1 MGTLFYQLYS
11 IFDSVHRQG
20 FLGNLVEN
28 MVGVGCLFASFQE
41 EGVAAGYG

>member
-11 IFDSVHRQG
+11 VFDSVHGKG

-28 MVGVGCLFASFQE
+28 MVSVGCLFAPFQE
-41 EGVAAGYG
+41 EGVATGYR